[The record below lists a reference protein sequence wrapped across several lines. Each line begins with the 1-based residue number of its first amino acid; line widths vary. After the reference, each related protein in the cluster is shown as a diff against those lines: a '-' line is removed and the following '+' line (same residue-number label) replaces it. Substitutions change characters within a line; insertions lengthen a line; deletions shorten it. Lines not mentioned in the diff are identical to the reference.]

1 MLQID
6 MDSKY
11 GILFIRLFGELTSAT
26 YQKLENEVATLLVKI
41 GVKNAVFN
49 LDNIKYIDNM
59 GYQALHKCLKICQKN
74 KGNGMVC
81 ANQNKFEYYLKP
93 YKVVTDE
100 LSAVS
105 LINS

>member
-26 YQKLENEVATLLVKI
+26 YQKLESEVATLLVKI

-49 LDNIKYIDNM
+49 LDNVKYIDKK
-59 GYQALHKCLKICQKN
+59 GYQALHKCLGICRKN
-74 KGNGMVC
+74 EGDGMVC
-81 ANQNKFEYYLKP
+81 VNQNKFEYYLKP
-93 YKVVTDE
+93 YKVVNDE